1 MRESENKKVV
11 ILGGGFAGVYSAIYL
26 IKNRKPDDKL
36 DVVLINK
43 ENYMVFQ
50 PLLTE
55 VISGTID
62 LTHCISPIR
71 RLCPGAKLYTR
82 EIEKI
87 DLEKKIITTSPSI
100 KPIPLELSYDYLI
113 IALGLVNNFSELPG
127 LKQHALPFRNMAD
140 ALVIRNH
147 LIHLLEE
154 AENEQDQAMRHSLLT
169 FVVGGGGFSGVEV
182 AAELNDFV
190 REIAKHYF
198 SIRNEEIKVIL
209 VHSGEQILP
218 ELTSRLGRHAMNL
231 LTKKGV
237 EFRLKNRVT
246 SVSADTVI
254 LQSSEKIMSRTL
266 ISTVPAG
273 TNLLIADLECEKER
287 GRIKTNSYL
296 KVEGLDCTW
305 AVGDCALVSLKNDE
319 VCPPTAQFAV
329 RQAKLAAENI
339 LEKHRG
345 TEKYKKF
352 TFCGLGKTGALGK
365 HSAVAEILG
374 MRISGIIAW
383 FLWRTIY
390 WWKMP
395 GWDRKIR
402 VGADWLLGVI
412 LPQDLVQLK
421 IDPSHSFSLEYFQA
435 NEYIFRKGDIAD
447 RMYVII
453 KGEVEILLEE
463 NTEHPISITLGPDQ
477 YFGEMALF
485 SGEPRMASAV
495 TKTQVNVMSV
505 TRSEFNMLI
514 KYIPAIKKVFEQEI
528 QRRKDENIQR
538 REEKSK
544 FD

>member
-1 MRESENKKVV
+1 MNNSKSKKVIV
-11 ILGGGFAGVYSAIYL
+11 LGGGFAGVYSVIHL
-26 IKNRKPDDKL
+26 IQYRNTDDNL

-100 KPIPLELSYDYLI
+100 KPTPLELSYDYLV
-113 IALGLVNNFSELPG
+113 IALGMVNNFSELPG
-127 LKQHALPFRNMAD
+127 LKEHALPFRNMAD
-140 ALVIRNH
+140 ALILRNH

-154 AENEQDQAMRHSLLT
+154 ADNEQDQAMRHSLLT

-190 REIAKHYF
+190 RDIAKRYF

-209 VHSGEQILP
+209 VHSGGQILP
-218 ELTSRLGRHAMNL
+218 ELTSKLGSYAMNL

-237 EFRLKNRVT
+237 EFRLKNRVAST
-246 SVSADTVI
+246 TADTVI
-254 LQSSEKIMSRTL
+254 LQSGEKIMSRTL

-273 TNLLIADLECEKER
+273 PNPLIADMECEKEK
-287 GRIKTNSYL
+287 GRIKTDSYL
-296 KVEGLDCTW
+296 KVEGVNCAW
-305 AVGDCALVSLKNDE
+305 AVGDCALVPLKDDE

-329 RQAKLAAENI
+329 RQAKVAAQNL

-352 TFCGLGKTGALGK
+352 TFSGLGKTGALGK
-365 HSAVAEILG
+365 HSAVAEIFG

-402 VGADWLLGVI
+402 VGADWLLGVM
-412 LPQDLVQLK
+412 LPDDLVQLK
-421 IDPSHSFSLEYFQA
+421 VDPSHSFSLEYFQA
-435 NEYIFRKGDIAD
+435 NEYIFRKGDIGD

-463 NTEHPISITLGPDQ
+463 NTKHPVSITLGPDQ

-485 SGEPRMASAV
+485 SGESRMASVV
-495 TKTQVNVMSV
+495 TKTPVNVMSV
-505 TRSEFNMLI
+505 TRSEFNMLV
-514 KYIPAIKKVFEQEI
+514 KYIPAIKKVFELEI

-538 REEKSK
+538 SEE
-544 FD
+544 